1 MGKGLTGPFSY
12 SENHLESGEIRV
24 NMLTRRS
31 LFVPPCRASALP
43 HVENGNIFLE
53 MSSHYRQVSRYN
65 TRSSFLLVSADK
77 IGGREIIALIGNKT
91 LIRGES
97 D

>member
-1 MGKGLTGPFSY
+1 
-12 SENHLESGEIRV
+12 
-24 NMLTRRS
+24 MLTRRFA
-31 LFVPPCRASALP
+31 LVPPLRGMKA
-43 HVENGNIFLE
+43 FFFE

-65 TRSSFLLVSADK
+65 TRSSFLPVSADK
-77 IGGREIIALIGNKT
+77 IGGREIITLIGNKT

>member
-1 MGKGLTGPFSY
+1 MRKGLTGPFSY
-12 SENHLESGEIRV
+12 SENHLESGGIEVICLHGGLR
-24 NMLTRRS
+24 L
-31 LFVPPCRASALP
+31 CRLAWDEG
-43 HVENGNIFLE
+43 HYFE

-77 IGGREIIALIGNKT
+77 IGGREIIVLIGNKT
-91 LIRGES
+91 LIWGQS

>member
-1 MGKGLTGPFSY
+1 MKG
-12 SENHLESGEIRV
+12 
-24 NMLTRRS
+24 
-31 LFVPPCRASALP
+31 
-43 HVENGNIFLE
+43 IFFE

>member
-1 MGKGLTGPFSY
+1 MKESYKRQTAALWPSSAICGGLLFSQAG
-12 SENHLESGEIRV
+12 H
-24 NMLTRRS
+24 
-31 LFVPPCRASALP
+31 PPTHA
-43 HVENGNIFLE
+43 ENGNIFLE
-53 MSSHYRQVSRYN
+53 MSSHYCQVSRYN

-91 LIRGES
+91 LIRGGP

>member
-1 MGKGLTGPFSY
+1 MVLRLCRLAGHS
-12 SENHLESGEIRV
+12 
-24 NMLTRRS
+24 
-31 LFVPPCRASALP
+31 PPHA
-43 HVENGNIFLE
+43 ENGNIFLE
-53 MSSHYRQVSRYN
+53 MSSHYCQVSRYN

-91 LIRGES
+91 LIRGGP

>member
-1 MGKGLTGPFSY
+1 
-12 SENHLESGEIRV
+12 
-24 NMLTRRS
+24 MLTRRFA
-31 LFVPPCRASALP
+31 FVPPLR
-43 HVENGNIFLE
+43 GMKGIFFE

-65 TRSSFLLVSADK
+65 TRSSFLPVSADK

>member
-1 MGKGLTGPFSY
+1 
-12 SENHLESGEIRV
+12 
-24 NMLTRRS
+24 
-31 LFVPPCRASALP
+31 
-43 HVENGNIFLE
+43 

-77 IGGREIIALIGNKT
+77 IDGREIIALIGNKT